1 MKINYDKKGI
11 KLIGMTFLL
20 SVIVNMWIE
29 NSFSFL
35 IIPFTIGVFSPYILL
50 VILAFLFYLLKKRE
64 LYIFSDSRVVIFL
77 VLFEMILIYDH
88 LNKN

>member
-1 MKINYDKKGI
+1 MKIDYDKKGI
-11 KLIGMTFLL
+11 KLIGITFLL

-35 IIPFTIGVFSPYILL
+35 IIPFTIGVFSPYFLL
-50 VILAFLFYLLKKRE
+50 VILAFLFYLFKKRE